1 MGKDETKKVHVVC
14 PICRARADIPV
25 PTYIFHRNE
34 NGIANI
40 QIQTNDVC
48 EHQFLL
54 AIDQNFNVR
63 GTEKID
69 FQVTV
74 APQRENVTELT
85 FGDVLSR
92 FKSYATTCL
101 LHALIFDYPIQIVTS
116 LADQPTLYQQ
126 LQTLFQNILPA
137 DWQGGLEVT
146 QISKKDFQNLRKTPG
161 DTFVVDTKGIA
172 IHTPWTSEKMLFEEN
187 LIAGATAA
195 NASEAQLAVV
205 KQGIQNLYTFTQAAA
220 ELVRG
225 KDLVFDNEMERFI
238 ETKAPLKKSTGS
250 LPYVL
255 KLFERRC
262 ADGKCLCGKVHLK
275 SVDIMTKTFW
285 S

>member
-1 MGKDETKKVHVVC
+1 MGKDDTKKVHVVC
-14 PICRARADIPV
+14 PICRARADFHV

-40 QIQTNDVC
+40 QIQSNDVC
-48 EHQFLL
+48 EHQFLI

-74 APQRENVTELT
+74 APQREDVSELT
-85 FGDVLSR
+85 FADVLSR

-101 LHALIFDYPIQIVTS
+101 LHALLFAYPIQIVTS

-126 LQTLFQNILPA
+126 LQSLFKSVLPEP
-137 DWQGGLEVT
+137 WQGGLQVT
-146 QISKKDFQNLRKTPG
+146 QISKKDFSNLRKTPG

-172 IHTPWTSEKMLFEEN
+172 IHTPWTSEKMQFEEN
-187 LIAGATAA
+187 LITGASAA
-195 NASEAQLAVV
+195 NAPEAQLAVV
-205 KQGIQNLYTFTQAAA
+205 KLGIQNLYSFTQAAA

-238 ETKAPLKKSTGS
+238 DTKAPLKKSTGS

>member
-48 EHQFLL
+48 EHQFLI

-69 FQVTV
+69 FAVAV
-74 APQRENVTELT
+74 APQRGNVTELT

-126 LQTLFQNILPA
+126 LQSLFTSILPA
-137 DWQGGLEVT
+137 PWQGRVEIT
-146 QISKKDFQNLRKTPG
+146 QISKKDFQNLSKTQV
-161 DTFVVDTKGIA
+161 DTLVVDTKGIV
-172 IHTPWTSEKMLFEEN
+172 IHTPWANEKMVFEDN
-187 LIAGATAA
+187 LLAIATATSA
-195 NASEAQLAVV
+195 PEAQLSVV
-205 KQGIQNLYTFTQAAA
+205 KQSIQNLHAFTQAAA
-220 ELVRG
+220 DIVRG
-225 KDLVFDNEMERFI
+225 KDLVYDNEIERFI
-238 ETKAPLKKSTGS
+238 DSKAPIKKTTGF
-250 LPYVL
+250 LQYLL

-262 ADGKCLCGKVHLK
+262 SDGKCLCGKVHLK

>member
-1 MGKDETKKVHVVC
+1 MGKDDTKKVHVVC
-14 PICRARADIPV
+14 PICRARADFHV

-40 QIQTNDVC
+40 QIQSNDVC
-48 EHQFLL
+48 EHQFLI

-69 FQVTV
+69 FQITV
-74 APQRENVTELT
+74 APQRENVSELT
-85 FGDVLSR
+85 FADVLSR
-92 FKSYATTCL
+92 FKSYATACL
-101 LHALIFDYPIQIVTS
+101 LHALLFAYPIQIVTS

-126 LQTLFQNILPA
+126 LQTLFKSVLPEP
-137 DWQGGLEVT
+137 WQGGLQVT
-146 QISKKDFQNLRKTPG
+146 QISKKDFSNLRKTPG

-172 IHTPWTSEKMLFEEN
+172 IHTPWNSEKMQFEEN
-187 LIAGATAA
+187 LITGASAA
-195 NASEAQLAVV
+195 NAPEAQLAVV
-205 KQGIQNLYTFTQAAA
+205 KLGIQNLYSFTQAAA

-238 ETKAPLKKSTGS
+238 DTKAPLKKSTGS